1 MTFAREPAPGGHDII
16 LAMETSPTP
25 PDENRPSEYQT
36 TAKTNQIALFLIPVF
51 FILGIGI
58 GYLIWGRSPSPVTA
72 AVNPTVSPVAEN
84 RTAQAASP
92 AVDQPTTAPTVRRY
106 DVPVDDDPFLG
117 MEDAA
122 ITLIEFSDYECPF
135 CTRWHTEVFAPLMK
149 KYPDQVRFVY
159 RDFPLPSHPNAIPAA
174 EAANCANEQGAFWE
188 YHDRLFATTQ
198 GLSAAVYEKIAAEL
212 GLDLEQFTQ
221 CVEDRTY
228 QAEVDAD
235 FQYAANLGVTS
246 TPTFFL
252 NGIPIVGAQPF
263 EFFDEVVRREL
274 AGEIP

>member
-1 MTFAREPAPGGHDII
+1 MNNPQLLP
-16 LAMETSPTP
+16 ETQNPVDNGSFSSKVSRIT
-25 PDENRPSEYQT
+25 
-36 TAKTNQIALFLIPVF
+36 LFLLPVVF
-51 FILGIGI
+51 SLGLGV
-58 GYLIWGRSPSPVTA
+58 GYLIWGRGAAPVVA
-72 AVNPTVSPVAEN
+72 AVNSTATPAAEN
-84 RTAQAASP
+84 VAPQAAAP
-92 AVDQPTTAPTVRRY
+92 GAADPTAPPSVRRY
-106 DVPVDDDPFLG
+106 DVPVDDDPYLG
-117 MEDAA
+117 PENAA

-135 CTRWHTEVFAPLMK
+135 CTRWHSEVFEPLME

-174 EAANCANEQGAFWE
+174 EAANCAQEQGAFWE
-188 YHDRLFATTQ
+188 FHNQLFQTGQ
-198 GLSAAVYEKIAAEL
+198 GLNASLYQDIASGL
-212 GLDLEQFTQ
+212 GLDMEQFKQ
-221 CVEDRTY
+221 CVEKRTY

-235 FQYAANLGVTS
+235 FQYAANLGVSS

>member
-1 MTFAREPAPGGHDII
+1 MD
-16 LAMETSPTP
+16 TSPTP
-25 PDENRPSEYQT
+25 PENFQPIKAINT
-36 TAKTNQIALFLIPVF
+36 TRASQIALFLIPVF
-51 FILGIGI
+51 FVLGIGA
-58 GYLIWGRSPSPVTA
+58 GYLIWGRSPTPVTA
-72 AVNPTVSPVAEN
+72 AVSATATPVSENQPAPATNPD
-84 RTAQAASP
+84 AA
-92 AVDQPTTAPTVRRY
+92 QPTDPPTVRRY
-106 DVPVDDDPFLG
+106 DIPVDNDPSLG
-117 MEDAA
+117 VEDAP

-135 CTRWHTEVFAPLMK
+135 CTRWHTDVFAPLME

-198 GLSAAVYEKIAAEL
+198 GLSPALYEKIATEL
-212 GLDLEQFTQ
+212 SLDMEQFKK

-235 FQYAANLGVTS
+235 FQFAANLGVSS

>member
-1 MTFAREPAPGGHDII
+1 MD
-16 LAMETSPTP
+16 TSPTP
-25 PDENRPSEYQT
+25 PENFQPNN
-36 TAKTNQIALFLIPVF
+36 AKKPAITGQIALFLIPLF
-51 FILGIGI
+51 FILGLGA
-58 GYLIWGRSPSPVTA
+58 GYLIWGRSPAPVTA
-72 AVNPTVSPVAEN
+72 AVIATVSPGPEN
-84 RTAQAASP
+84 PPAQAPNTAG
-92 AVDQPTTAPTVRRY
+92 QPTAPPTVRRY
-106 DVPVDDDPFLG
+106 DIPVDNDPALG
-117 MEDAA
+117 VEDAA
-122 ITLIEFSDYECPF
+122 ITLVEFSDYECPF
-135 CTRWHTEVFAPLMK
+135 CTRWHTDVFAPLME

-198 GLSAAVYEKIAAEL
+198 GLSPAVYEKIAIEL
-212 GLDLEQFTQ
+212 GLDMEQFKK
-221 CVEDRTY
+221 CVGDRTY

-235 FQYAANLGVTS
+235 FQFAANLGVSS